1 MKLKDK
7 FKYHQNWKKILRD
20 LRKESGLTM
29 KEVSQRSKVP
39 PKLLSEYENLELKGS
54 LSLYVVESI
63 LDVLGYELEVLLK
76 EPPDFSDKNK

>member
-20 LRKESGLTM
+20 LREESGLTM

-39 PKLLSEYENLELKGS
+39 PKLLSEYENL
-54 LSLYVVESI
+54 
-63 LDVLGYELEVLLK
+63 
-76 EPPDFSDKNK
+76 